1 VKLDGRAAYFY
12 VLLEHQSTADRRMP
26 LRILRYMIQIWDE
39 HLRAHPDALLL
50 PPIVPVVVHHS
61 AGGWT
66 APVAFADL
74 LDVSA
79 DLRASLGR
87 HLPSFEFLLD
97 DVSEV
102 EDEELRGRAITTL
115 ARIALFCLAR
125 ARTSGDFLSELR
137 RWSDALSEL
146 VEAPNG
152 VAALSMVVSYI
163 LQVTDTPPEHLRSM
177 LSQLGPKA
185 EEASMTGE
193 QMLIEKY
200 RAEWLAEGRVEGRAE
215 GRAEM
220 LLRQLSVKFGPV
232 SAEIEQRVRSADVA
246 ELDVWAERVLGAQAI
261 DDVFRLER

>member
-1 VKLDGRAAYFY
+1 
-12 VLLEHQSTADRRMP
+12 MP

-50 PPIVPVVVHHS
+50 PPIIPVVVHHS
-61 AGGWT
+61 AAGWT
-66 APVAFADL
+66 APVAFSEL

-97 DVSEV
+97 DVSAV
-102 EDEELRGRAITTL
+102 EDEELRGRAITTF
-115 ARIALFCLAR
+115 ARIALFCLAK

-137 RWSDALSEL
+137 RWSEALSEL

-152 VAALSMVVSYI
+152 VAALSMVVRYI
-163 LQVTDTPPEHLRSM
+163 LEVTDTPPEHLHSM

-200 RAEWLAEGRVEGRAE
+200 RAEWLAEGRAE
-215 GRAEM
+215 GRVEM
-220 LLRQLSVKFGPV
+220 LLRLLSVKFGPS
-232 SAEIEQRVRSADVA
+232 SAEVELRVRSADVA